1 MANKLKLFLFG
12 GAELTES
19 QEKKRKLLMYLIC
32 GGLTTVVNF
41 VTFAVFDILVNMDAT
56 IFGLSVETMINQ
68 TVSWVIAVL
77 FAYFTNRIFVFV
89 SKGSII
95 RELLTFAAARI
106 VSLVVLEVGLM
117 AVMELIMNKSMGI
130 PSDDVMFV
138 IFGFNFTYKWCL
150 KLINCVFIT
159 VANYVLSKLF
169 VFKKKD
175 AVNYKAEGK
184 DE

>member
-1 MANKLKLFLFG
+1 
-12 GAELTES
+12 
-19 QEKKRKLLMYLIC
+19 
-32 GGLTTVVNF
+32 
-41 VTFAVFDILVNMDAT
+41 
-56 IFGLSVETMINQ
+56 
-68 TVSWVIAVL
+68 
-77 FAYFTNRIFVFV
+77 
-89 SKGSII
+89 
-95 RELLTFAAARI
+95 
-106 VSLVVLEVGLM
+106 
-117 AVMELIMNKSMGI
+117 MGI

>member
-1 MANKLKLFLFG
+1 MGGKLKLFLFG
-12 GAELTES
+12 GPELTES

-41 VTFAVFDILVNMDAT
+41 VSFAVFDILVNIDAT
-56 IFGLSVETMINQ
+56 IFGLSVETMLNQ
-68 TVSWVIAVL
+68 TVSWIIAVL

-89 SKGSII
+89 SKGSIV

-117 AVMELIMNKSMGI
+117 AVLELLMNRSLGI
-130 PSDDVMFV
+130 PSEDVMFV
-138 IFGFNFTYKWCL
+138 IIGFNFTYKWLL
-150 KLINCVFIT
+150 KLINCVFVTI
-159 VANYVLSKLF
+159 ANYVLSKLF

-175 AVNYKAEGK
+175 AVNYNAEGK